1 MSGTNNRVTMICYSD
16 GSCEFVVPEPAIHLI
31 VLLVGSKVTNMFL
44 LRNNDEVI
52 FPIDID
58 SAMVASNAAVGG
70 AATAASYASMIGRQD
85 LVFSAS
91 VVGIL
96 GYTIGTPL
104 GTNNFR

>member
-1 MSGTNNRVTMICYSD
+1 
-16 GSCEFVVPEPAIHLI
+16 
-31 VLLVGSKVTNMFL
+31 MFL
-44 LRNNDEVI
+44 SKSSGKFA

-85 LVFSAS
+85 LVVSAS

-96 GYTIGTPL
+96 GYSIGTPL
-104 GTNNFR
+104 GLYLARVFAQ